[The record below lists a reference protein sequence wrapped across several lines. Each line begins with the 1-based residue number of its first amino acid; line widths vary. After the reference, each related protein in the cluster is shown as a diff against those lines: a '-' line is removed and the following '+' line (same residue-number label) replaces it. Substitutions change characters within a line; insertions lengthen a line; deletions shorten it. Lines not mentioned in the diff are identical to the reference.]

1 DATGGRVE
9 QDGLPALQPV
19 GAAEQVLDREALEH
33 HRGGDLE
40 ADTPGKLHQR
50 LRRHVAQFRVRTGR
64 AIAVGDAVADLH
76 VRDAVADGRHDAGAL
91 EPDLAGHRLRV
102 QAVAEIDV
110 DVVQPDRM
118 VAHLRLA
125 GTGRTDVDV
134 DVLHDLGTA
143 GLRDADGLGHGRLLR
158 TFRDRRRRRP
168 AGSGR

>member
-1 DATGGRVE
+1 DAAGGRVE

-33 HRGGDLE
+33 HRGGGLE
-40 ADTPGKLHQR
+40 ADTPGELHQR
-50 LRRHVAQFRVRTGR
+50 LRRHVAQLRIRARR
-64 AIAVGDAVADLH
+64 AIA
-76 VRDAVADGRHDAGAL
+76 VRDAVADLDVRDAVADRRHDAGAL

-110 DVVQPDRM
+110 DVVQPDRV

-125 GTGRTDVDV
+125 RTRRTDVDV
-134 DVLHDLGTA
+134 DVLHDLWAA
-143 GLRDADGLGHGRLLR
+143 GLRDADGLWHDRLLR
-158 TFRDRRRRRP
+158 KSRGRRRRRP